1 MPELVQESSSP
12 PIAAPPPIPPG
23 APVIPPEQ
31 PPADTPPG
39 ELPIFDPDSWE
50 DFPVFRETFLMYVT
64 PPGYS
69 SALRSA
75 GEMLYSLLLETPSE
89 WPGWTEST
97 TRTELRAAA
106 ADLRHLEGFLA
117 SIGTEHQVASLSIE
131 DAWLSKM
138 AAKLAPR
145 LGGIAA
151 KIEMKL
157 SEVRS

>member
-1 MPELVQESSSP
+1 MPELAQQSTSP
-12 PIAAPPPIPPG
+12 PESAVPPSAP
-23 APVIPPEQ
+23 
-31 PPADTPPG
+31 
-39 ELPIFDPDSWE
+39 PIFDPESWE

-75 GEMLYSLLLETPSE
+75 GEMLYSLLLETPAE
-89 WPGWTEST
+89 WPGWTESA

-117 SIGTEHQVASLSIE
+117 AVGKEHAVASLSVE
-131 DAWLSKM
+131 DAWLSKL

-151 KIEMKL
+151 RIEMKL
-157 SEVRS
+157 AGVRS

>member
-1 MPELVQESSSP
+1 MPELVQDSSSP
-12 PIAAPPPIPPG
+12 PAAVPPP
-23 APVIPPEQ
+23 
-31 PPADTPPG
+31 

-69 SALRSA
+69 AALRSA
-75 GEMLYSLLLETPSE
+75 GEMLYSLLLETPAE

-117 SIGTEHQVASLSIE
+117 AVGKEHAVASLSIE
-131 DAWLSKM
+131 DAFLSKI

-151 KIEMKL
+151 RIETKL
-157 SEVRS
+157 AGVRS

>member
-1 MPELVQESSSP
+1 MPELMQESTSP
-12 PIAAPPPIPPG
+12 PVAAP
-23 APVIPPEQ
+23 
-31 PPADTPPG
+31 
-39 ELPIFDPDSWE
+39 PIFDPDSWE

-69 SALRSA
+69 SALRQA
-75 GEMLYSLLLETPSE
+75 GEMLYSLLLETPAE
-89 WPGWTEST
+89 WPGWPESA

-117 SIGTEHQVASLSIE
+117 AVGTEHTVASLPVE
-131 DAWLSKM
+131 DAFLSKM

-151 KIEMKL
+151 RIETKL
-157 SEVRS
+157 AREVLS